1 MIIVSGIV
9 LLLVLLLGRKCSAWL
24 NHALIAEQALK
35 AVPELDREVSAEPL
49 ADFVVEEKFKIA
61 ALLADEDKY
70 CRANFPDYRPASAL
84 VRLNPEKV
92 DCNNARKSFA
102 TAIRINPFMP
112 LNNFVQTFPGDS
124 YCGRTWMD
132 FERVGFVMYN
142 DNGLLPFVELA
153 PGEAVAAR
161 RVVSS
166 ACDEPDYGL
175 DILLWEDSGTQF
187 GRKYG
192 FGNQPYGPK
201 FLVATQVPIHTDFA
215 NETLLCS
222 LSKAWRRSLL
232 HYRIRLY
239 SQLSQLAFATG
250 HEYWGLRLFGWAA
263 HYICDACQP
272 YHVKPMPGFS
282 LPLMVGKFVLAQ
294 IGISGWYEQALQD
307 IGNYHL
313 LQEKLLT
320 SYLLQEYSKQAD
332 FGFLAALAGR
342 TGEQVIDYRGD
353 FVYRQAAEY
362 AFSHAEGIAAAMRR
376 MITDR
381 AVFDNIYNLDATGE
395 YDVFDCVRNANRVDI
410 DEFQLRMKD
419 CLAHT
424 AVNVRAFCRSR
435 LDFNKISDRR
445 NDGNITRNS

>member
-1 MIIVSGIV
+1 MIVVSGVV
-9 LLLVLLLGRKCSAWL
+9 LLIVFGLGRKCSAWL

-35 AVPELDREVSAEPL
+35 AMPELDREVCAESL
-49 ADFVVEEKFKIA
+49 TDFVMAEKQRLA
-61 ALLADEDKY
+61 ELLAAEDEY
-70 CRANFPDYRPASAL
+70 CRANFPDYRPTPDL
-84 VRLNPEKV
+84 VRLRPDDV
-92 DCNNARKSFA
+92 DYNNAKKSFA

-142 DNGLLPFVELA
+142 ANGLLPFVELA

-215 NETLLCS
+215 NEKLLCS
-222 LSKAWRRSLL
+222 LGKDWSRSLL

-239 SQLSQLAFATG
+239 SQLSNLAFATG

-282 LPLMVGKFVLAQ
+282 VPLMVGKFLLAK
-294 IGISGWYEQALQD
+294 IGIAGMYEQALQD

-320 SYLLQEYSKQAD
+320 SYLLQEYNKQVD
-332 FGFLAALAGR
+332 FGFLAAM
-342 TGEQVIDYRGD
+342 TEQVDERLPDYRGD

-395 YDVFDCVRNANRVDI
+395 YDVFDCTRKANVADVA
-410 DEFQLRMKD
+410 EFQQRMKE

-424 AVNVRAFCRSR
+424 AVNLRAFCRSR
-435 LDFNKISDRR
+435 LKILL
-445 NDGNITRNS
+445 DGVCYE